1 MLPIN
6 LRITLIIAVGC
17 YFFLILLFLKKK
29 SLELKYTLLW
39 LLAGVIMGLA
49 IVFPKFLIRFTKS
62 LGIESAMNGLY
73 VLCIGFILIILMAL
87 TSIVSKQ
94 TMKIRTLIQEN
105 AMLEKRIREME
116 SEYKNAKKIKRYI
129 ENLFI

>member
-116 SEYKNAKKIKRYI
+116 SEYKNAKKSVTDSNK
-129 ENLFI
+129 L

>member
-73 VLCIGFILIILMAL
+73 VLCIGFLMAL

-116 SEYKNAKKIKRYI
+116 SEYKNAKKSVADSNK
-129 ENLFI
+129 L

>member
-87 TSIVSKQ
+87 TSIVSEQ
-94 TMKIRTLIQEN
+94 TMNIRTLIQEN

-116 SEYKNAKKIKRYI
+116 SEYKNAKKSVADSNK
-129 ENLFI
+129 L

>member
-87 TSIVSKQ
+87 TSIVSNQ
-94 TMKIRTLIQEN
+94 TIKIRTLIQEI
-105 AMLEKRIREME
+105 AMVEKRIREME
-116 SEYKNAKKIKRYI
+116 SEYKNAKKSVADSNK
-129 ENLFI
+129 L

>member
-73 VLCIGFILIILMAL
+73 VLCIGFILIILMEL

-116 SEYKNAKKIKRYI
+116 SEYKNAKKSVADSNK
-129 ENLFI
+129 L

>member
-1 MLPIN
+1 
-6 LRITLIIAVGC
+6 
-17 YFFLILLFLKKK
+17 
-29 SLELKYTLLW
+29 
-39 LLAGVIMGLA
+39 MGLA

-73 VLCIGFILIILMAL
+73 VLCIGFILIILMAH

-116 SEYKNAKKIKRYI
+116 SEYKNAKKSVADSNK
-129 ENLFI
+129 L

>member
-105 AMLEKRIREME
+105 AMLEKRIRVME
-116 SEYKNAKKIKRYI
+116 SEYKNAKKSVADSNK
-129 ENLFI
+129 L